1 VRRPKTVT
9 LMCLQLLLGASPAGC
24 AFTEAESAAKSCPSG
39 QISQGGTCIPADTAE
54 FTKKQVEDSLKKYK
68 LNAAMA
74 GVWVDGKRISTV
86 ASGESM
92 TGVPVST
99 DMHFRIGSVAIPY
112 LTTELLKL
120 VDEGKV
126 KLDDKISRWRPD
138 LPHADEITLKMLA
151 SATSGY
157 SDYVRDPKFLAELY
171 KNPFRQ
177 WSAEE
182 RVKIS
187 VSKPLVKP
195 PGAGFVYSHANWVIL
210 GDIIS
215 KVEKKPLA
223 EVMRNEILK
232 PLGLAQ
238 TENPSTAEIAD
249 PVLHA
254 FDNERGVF
262 EDSTYWNPSWTLAP
276 GAIMTGTLED
286 LGKSVTA
293 LGEGKLLTP
302 ESYKEQITPVSKV
315 SSTASFAL
323 GVFVQ
328 KTWLLQNPSFAGY
341 QATVAYLPSKKIA
354 IATVA
359 TQGTGNNADDNS
371 STAVLIS
378 IANHM
383 APDTPL
389 GGG

>member
-1 VRRPKTVT
+1 
-9 LMCLQLLLGASPAGC
+9 LDAGAGS
-24 AFTEAESAAKSCPSG
+24 
-39 QISQGGTCIPADTAE
+39 
-54 FTKKQVEDSLKKYK
+54 
-68 LNAAMA
+68 NH
-74 GVWVDGKRISTV
+74 DGK
-86 ASGESM
+86 
-92 TGVPVST
+92 
-99 DMHFRIGSVAIPY
+99 
-112 LTTELLKL
+112 
-120 VDEGKV
+120 
-126 KLDDKISRWRPD
+126 
-138 LPHADEITLKMLA
+138 
-151 SATSGY
+151 
-157 SDYVRDPKFLAELY
+157 
-171 KNPFRQ
+171 
-177 WSAEE
+177 
-182 RVKIS
+182 
-187 VSKPLVKP
+187 
-195 PGAGFVYSHANWVIL
+195 
-210 GDIIS
+210 
-215 KVEKKPLA
+215 
-223 EVMRNEILK
+223 
-232 PLGLAQ
+232 
-238 TENPSTAEIAD
+238 
-249 PVLHA
+249 
-254 FDNERGVF
+254 
-262 EDSTYWNPSWTLAP
+262 
-276 GAIMTGTLED
+276 D

>member
-1 VRRPKTVT
+1 
-9 LMCLQLLLGASPAGC
+9 MCLQLLLGASLTGCVAG
-24 AFTEAESAAKSCPSG
+24 EAESAPKPCPSG
-39 QISQGGTCIPADTAE
+39 QIAQGDTCIPGDTAD

-74 GVWVDGKRISTV
+74 GVWVDGKRVSFV

-92 TGVPVST
+92 TGVPAST

-112 LTTELLKL
+112 LTIEILKL

-151 SATSGY
+151 STTSGY
-157 SDYVRDPKFLAELY
+157 SDYVRNPDFVAELY
-171 KNPFRQ
+171 KNPFQ
-177 WSAEE
+177 HWTAEE
-182 RVKIS
+182 LVKIS

-232 PLGLAQ
+232 PLGLTQ
-238 TENPSTAEIAD
+238 TDNPSTAEIAS

-254 FDNERGVF
+254 FDNERRVF
-262 EDSTYWNPSWTLAP
+262 EDSTYWDPSWTLAP
-276 GAIMTGTLED
+276 GAVMTGTLED
-286 LGKSVTA
+286 LGKSVTG

-302 ESYKEQITPVSKV
+302 ESFKEQITPVSKL
-315 SSTASFAL
+315 SPNTSYAL
-323 GVFVQ
+323 GLAVQ
-328 KTWLLQNPSFAGY
+328 NTWLLQNPSFAGY

-354 IATVA
+354 IATVG
-359 TQGTGNNADDNS
+359 TQGIGNTALENS
-371 STAVLIS
+371 STELLVS
-378 IANHM
+378 IANHV

-389 GGG
+389 SGV

>member
-1 VRRPKTVT
+1 MRRPKTAT
-9 LMCLQLLLGASPAGC
+9 LMCLQLLLGASLAGC
-24 AFTEAESAAKSCPSG
+24 AFTEAESAVKSCPSG
-39 QISQGGTCIPADTAE
+39 QIPQGGTCIPADTAD

-126 KLDDKISRWRPD
+126 KLDDKISRWCPD

-151 SATSGY
+151 STTSGY
-157 SDYVRDPKFLAELY
+157 SDYVRDPEFLAELY

-195 PGAGFVYSHANWVIL
+195 PGTGFVYSHANWVIL

-232 PLGLAQ
+232 PLGLTQ
-238 TENPSTAEIAD
+238 TENPSTAEITA

-315 SSTASFAL
+315 SPTVSVAL

-389 GGG
+389 GF

>member
-1 VRRPKTVT
+1 MRRPKTVT
-9 LMCLQLLLGASPAGC
+9 LMCLQLLLGTSPAGC

-39 QISQGGTCIPADTAE
+39 QTSQGGTCIPADTAE

-177 WSAEE
+177 WPAEE

-232 PLGLAQ
+232 PLGLTQ

-315 SSTASFAL
+315 SPTASFAL

>member
-24 AFTEAESAAKSCPSG
+24 AFTEAGSAAKSCPSG

>member
-1 VRRPKTVT
+1 MRTPKPVALT
-9 LMCLQLLLGASPAGC
+9 CLQLLLGASLAGC
-24 AFTEAESAAKSCPSG
+24 VDSEAASAAKACPSD
-39 QISQGGTCIPADTAE
+39 QISQGATCIPADTAD
-54 FTKKQVEDSLKKYK
+54 FTKKQVEESLKKYK
-68 LNAAMA
+68 LSAAMA
-74 GVWVDGKRISTV
+74 GVWVDGKRISNV

-112 LTTELLKL
+112 LTTEILML

-126 KLDDKISRWRPD
+126 KLDDRISRWRPD
-138 LPHADEITLKMLA
+138 LPHADEITVKMLA
-151 SATSGY
+151 STTSGY
-157 SDYVRDPKFLAELY
+157 SDYVRDREFLAELY

-177 WSAEE
+177 WTAEE
-182 RVKIS
+182 LVKIS
-187 VSKPLVKP
+187 VSKPLEKT
-195 PGAGFVYSHANWVIL
+195 PGTGFVYSHANWVIL

-223 EVMRNEILK
+223 EVMRNNILK
-232 PLGLAQ
+232 PLGLTQ
-238 TENPSTAEIAD
+238 TENPSTAEITA

-276 GAIMTGTLED
+276 GAVMTGTLED
-286 LGKSVTA
+286 MGKSVMA

-302 ESYKEQITPVSKV
+302 ESHKVQITPVSKLSPTV
-315 SSTASFAL
+315 SYAL
-323 GVFVQ
+323 GLAVQ
-328 KTWLLQNPSFAGY
+328 NTWLLQNPSFAGY
-341 QATVAYLPSKKIA
+341 QGTVAYLPSKKIA

-359 TQGTGNNADDNS
+359 TQGIDSNTAKNF
-371 STAVLIS
+371 STELLIS
-378 IANHM
+378 VANHV

-389 GGG
+389 SGG